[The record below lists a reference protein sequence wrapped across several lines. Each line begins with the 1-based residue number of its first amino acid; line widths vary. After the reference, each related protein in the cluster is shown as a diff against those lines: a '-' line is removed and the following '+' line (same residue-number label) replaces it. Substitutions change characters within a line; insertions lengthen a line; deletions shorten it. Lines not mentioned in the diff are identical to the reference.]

1 MEHLERPVT
10 RKGFLAAGAAGAAG
24 LYAAR
29 GLGTAGRAFG
39 ATHVDVGGVTLNW
52 LTWSDH
58 YFSNQL
64 QKVQSQTGV
73 GGRVQ
78 LITDDSDAYIKVKR
92 GGGQWDISS
101 EDALWVPKF
110 YKEGLIVPF
119 DIKSFPVSKQLYSV
133 ALSVP
138 FWKAGSNQMGY
149 PFGWSSLQI
158 YYNPK
163 YVKTKPDSYHALLD
177 KKYRKKI
184 VFENQPTDL
193 MAMAGL
199 ATGAKKPYNMT
210 SGQISRAKQFL
221 KALKPNVLKL
231 VSQNTE
237 VVRALTDESAWL
249 SIENLGTD
257 ARVKD
262 AKGPLILSADPK
274 EGLYGWMDAEMML
287 KKSHNQSSFEKFIN
301 AMEQAPW
308 IAKNFLANGRPLFN
322 EKAYKILVNTGH
334 KERADRF
341 FYNHPER
348 PVSMTLKG
356 PSGNAQAYI
365 DAFNEVFAG

>member
-10 RKGFLAAGAAGAAG
+10 RRGFLAAGAAGTAG
-24 LYAAR
+24 LMAAR
-29 GLGTAGRAFG
+29 SLGAAGRAFG
-39 ATHVDVGGVTLNW
+39 ATEVDVGGVTLNW

-58 YFSNQL
+58 YFSSQL
-64 QKVQSQTGV
+64 QKVKASTGIA
-73 GGRVQ
+73 GRPQ
-78 LITDDSDAYIKVKR
+78 LISDDSDAYIKVKR
-92 GGGQWDISS
+92 GGGQWDVSS

-110 YKEGLIVPF
+110 YKEGLIQAF
-119 DIKSFPVSKQLYSV
+119 DIKSFPVAKQLYPV
-133 ALSVP
+133 ALDVP

-163 YVKTKPDSYHALLD
+163 FVKTKPTSYHALVD
-177 KKYRKKI
+177 PKYKKKI
-184 VFENQPTDL
+184 VLENQPTDL

-210 SGQISRAKQFL
+210 TGEISRAKDFL
-221 KALKPNVLKL
+221 KQLKPNVLKL

-249 SIENLGTD
+249 TIENLGTD
-257 ARVKD
+257 ARVRD
-262 AKGPLILSADPK
+262 AKGPLIQSADPK

-287 KKSHNQSSFEKFIN
+287 KQSKNQDSFEKFVN

-348 PVSMTLKG
+348 PLSMTLKG